1 MMLALYVSL
10 LIESMVFIALF
21 VPFGV
26 LAFAQ
31 LVRAAQS
38 PGREGLPSPDQPS
51 PKMTRWHIVAAIL
64 AIGSASIPLVQLT
77 MNVVATDGNGLVETG
92 SSPGL
97 AFGLAEASLWFVTLT
112 ALFGPMYAVRLNRQR
127 VQAAGLIGFGLS
139 LLPVTMLIVA
149 TFDRGADSEFLVALA
164 IAGAILFPLGI
175 AVPRSKAKTPILASS
190 CVVML
195 IAISDV
201 VSPGNFIWLLAMLA
215 MGYIVFRAE
224 WKRMVAVQTPT
235 ARATGSSTGG
245 NDAVTDLSQR
255 TWGTRG
261 ALTLQGVTFIVVNIA
276 FALALW
282 IVWRIEFGGD
292 DSAPAAI
299 FALIGLAIAANGALM
314 TTLAPIMLGQTR
326 SSIDHAAASFVV
338 ILVAATVMHLIATPQ
353 VDGYASG
360 TSAYAQL
367 WKPVLGT
374 FACFGAL
381 VIVLTTLTG
390 RQQQIR
396 PFMIAVVLPAAFLL
410 PSDSFFT
417 FLREDTMLVWTQR
430 LIEAGITA
438 TMLGL
443 MWYVFGPGRRTVS
456 GSADAV
462 PQVERESSALTD
474 PSRFQSTGNA
484 VTDER

>member
-1 MMLALYVSL
+1 MFIALYVSL
-10 LIESMVFIALF
+10 LMESMLFIVLV

-26 LAFAQ
+26 LAFAEI
-31 LVRAAQS
+31 VRAAQS
-38 PGREGLPSPDQPS
+38 PGTEGLPRWDPPS
-51 PKMTRWHIVAAIL
+51 PNMTRWHIVAAIL
-64 AIGSASIPLVQLT
+64 AIGSALIPLIQLT
-77 MNVVATDGNGLVETG
+77 LNVVATDGDALVPTR

-97 AFGLAEASLWFVTLT
+97 AFGLAEAILWLATLA
-112 ALFGPMYAVRLNRQR
+112 ALYGPMYAVRLHRQR

-139 LLPVTMLIVA
+139 MLPVTMLIIA
-149 TFDRGADSEFLVALA
+149 TFDSGADSQSLVALA
-164 IAGAILFPLGI
+164 FTGAVLFTLGI
-175 AVPRSKAKTPILASS
+175 AVPRTRAKTAILASS

-201 VSPGNFIWLLAMLA
+201 VGPGNSFWLLAMLA

-224 WKRMVAVQTPT
+224 WKRMVA
-235 ARATGSSTGG
+235 ARATGPSAAGIG
-245 NDAVTDLSQR
+245 VNTDPSQGPLGR
-255 TWGTRG
+255 WG
-261 ALTLQGVTFIVVNIA
+261 ALTLRTVTFIVINVACVI
-276 FALALW
+276 ALW
-282 IVWRIEFGGD
+282 IVWRIGFGGD

-299 FALIGLAIAANGALM
+299 FALVGLAIAAIGAVL
-314 TTLAPIMLGQTR
+314 TTLAPILLGQRR
-326 SSIDHAAASFVV
+326 SGIDHAAATFVV
-338 ILVAATVMHLIATPQ
+338 LLAIATVMYLIAAPQ

-381 VIVLTTLTG
+381 TIALTTLTG

-417 FLREDTMLVWTQR
+417 FLREDTMLVWAQR

-438 TMLGL
+438 TMLAI
-443 MWYVFGPGRRTVS
+443 MWYVFGPGRRTAS
-456 GSADAV
+456 GSAGAV
-462 PQVERESSALTD
+462 PQVERESSASTD
-474 PSRFQSTGNA
+474 PIRFESTGNA
-484 VTDER
+484 VMDER

>member
-1 MMLALYVSL
+1 MILALYVSL
-10 LIESMVFIALF
+10 LMESMVFVVLF
-21 VPFGV
+21 APFGV
-26 LAFAQ
+26 LALAEM
-31 LVRAAQS
+31 VRAAQS
-38 PGREGLPSPDQPS
+38 PGREGLPRLDPPS
-51 PKMTRWHIVAAIL
+51 PNMTRWHIVATIL
-64 AIGSASIPLVQLT
+64 AIGSVLIPLIELT
-77 MNVVATDGNGLVETG
+77 LNVGATR

-97 AFGLAEASLWFVTLT
+97 AFGLAEASLWFATLT
-112 ALFGPMYAVRLNRQR
+112 ALFGPMYAVRLHRQR
-127 VQAAGLIGFGLS
+127 MQAAGLIGFGLS

-201 VSPGNFIWLLAMLA
+201 VSPGNFSWLLAMLA

-224 WKRMVAVQTPT
+224 WKRMLAAQSPT
-235 ARATGSSTGG
+235 ARATEPPAAGIGTSTDSSQ
-245 NDAVTDLSQR
+245 D
-255 TWGTRG
+255 TRRRWG
-261 ALTLQGVTFIVVNIA
+261 ALTLRRVTFIVVNVA
-276 FALALW
+276 CVVALL
-282 IVWRIEFGGD
+282 VVYRIGFGDD

-299 FALIGLAIAANGALM
+299 FALVGLAIAANGALM
-314 TTLAPIMLGQTR
+314 TTLAPILIGQPR

-338 ILVAATVMHLIATPQ
+338 LLAIATVMYLVAAPQ

-417 FLREDTMLVWTQR
+417 FIREDTLIVWTQR

-443 MWYVFGPGRRTVS
+443 MWYVFGPGRRTTS
-456 GSADAV
+456 GPTDAV
-462 PQVERESSALTD
+462 PQVEREPSASTD
-474 PSRFQSTGNA
+474 SIRSESTGNA
-484 VTDER
+484 VMDEH

>member
-1 MMLALYVSL
+1 MILALYVSL
-10 LIESMVFIALF
+10 LMESMVFVVLF
-21 VPFGV
+21 APFGV
-26 LAFAQ
+26 LALAEM
-31 LVRAAQS
+31 VRAAQS
-38 PGREGLPSPDQPS
+38 PGREGLPRLDPPS
-51 PKMTRWHIVAAIL
+51 PNMTRWHIVATIL
-64 AIGSASIPLVQLT
+64 AIGSVLIPLIELT
-77 MNVVATDGNGLVETG
+77 LNVGATR

-97 AFGLAEASLWFVTLT
+97 AFGLAEASLWFATLT
-112 ALFGPMYAVRLNRQR
+112 ALFGPMYAVRLHRQR
-127 VQAAGLIGFGLS
+127 MQAAGLIGFGLS

-190 CVVML
+190 CIVML

-201 VSPGNFIWLLAMLA
+201 VSPANFSWLLAMLA

-224 WKRMVAVQTPT
+224 WKRMLAAQSPAAGIGTST
-235 ARATGSSTGG
+235 DSSQ
-245 NDAVTDLSQR
+245 D
-255 TWGTRG
+255 TRRRWG
-261 ALTLQGVTFIVVNIA
+261 ALTLQRVTFIVVNVA
-276 FALALW
+276 CVVALL
-282 IVWRIEFGGD
+282 VVYRIGFGGD

-314 TTLAPIMLGQTR
+314 TTLAPILLGQTR

-338 ILVAATVMHLIATPQ
+338 LLAIATVMYLVAAPQ

-390 RQQQIR
+390 RQQIR

-417 FLREDTMLVWTQR
+417 FIREDTLIVWAQR

-443 MWYVFGPGRRTVS
+443 MWYVFGPGRRTTS
-456 GSADAV
+456 GLTDAV
-462 PQVERESSALTD
+462 PQVERESSAPTD
-474 PSRFQSTGNA
+474 SVRFESTGNA
-484 VTDER
+484 VMDEH

>member
-1 MMLALYVSL
+1 MITVLYASL
-10 LIESMVFIALF
+10 LMESMVFVVLF
-21 VPFGV
+21 APFGV
-26 LAFAQ
+26 LALAEM
-31 LVRAAQS
+31 VRAAQS
-38 PGREGLPSPDQPS
+38 PGREGLPRLDPPS
-51 PKMTRWHIVAAIL
+51 PHMTRWHIVATIL
-64 AIGSASIPLVQLT
+64 AIGSVLIPLIELT
-77 MNVVATDGNGLVETG
+77 LNVGATR

-97 AFGLAEASLWFVTLT
+97 AFGLAEASLWFATLT
-112 ALFGPMYAVRLNRQR
+112 ALFGPMYAVRLHRQR
-127 VQAAGLIGFGLS
+127 MQAAGLIGFGLS

-201 VSPGNFIWLLAMLA
+201 VSPANFSWLLAMLA

-224 WKRMVAVQTPT
+224 WKRTLELRPSTVSAKVLSSAGHEAVANQ
-235 ARATGSSTGG
+235 
-245 NDAVTDLSQR
+245 SQR
-255 TWGTRG
+255 TWGAWGT
-261 ALTLQGVTFIVVNIA
+261 LTIRTVSFIVVNVA
-276 FALALW
+276 CVVALL
-282 IVWRIEFGGD
+282 IVWRIGFGGD

-338 ILVAATVMHLIATPQ
+338 LLAIATVMYLVAAPQ

-456 GSADAV
+456 KPMGTAS
-462 PQVERESSALTD
+462 QVEKESSALTD
-474 PSRFQSTGNA
+474 SVRYVSTANT
-484 VTDER
+484 VTDEHR

>member
-1 MMLALYVSL
+1 MILALYVSL
-10 LIESMVFIALF
+10 LMESMVFVVLF
-21 VPFGV
+21 APFGV
-26 LAFAQ
+26 LALAEM
-31 LVRAAQS
+31 VRAAQS
-38 PGREGLPSPDQPS
+38 PGREGLPRLDPPS
-51 PKMTRWHIVAAIL
+51 PNMTRWHIVATIL
-64 AIGSASIPLVQLT
+64 AIGSVLIPLIELT
-77 MNVVATDGNGLVETG
+77 LNVGATR

-97 AFGLAEASLWFVTLT
+97 AFGLAEASLWFATLT
-112 ALFGPMYAVRLNRQR
+112 ALFGPMYAVRLQRQR
-127 VQAAGLIGFGLS
+127 MQAAGLIGFGLS

-175 AVPRSKAKTPILASS
+175 AVPRSQAKTPILASS

-201 VSPGNFIWLLAMLA
+201 VSPGNFSWLLAMLA

-224 WKRMVAVQTPT
+224 WKRMLESRPSTVSAKVLSSAEHEAVANQ
-235 ARATGSSTGG
+235 
-245 NDAVTDLSQR
+245 SQR
-255 TWGTRG
+255 TWGAWGT
-261 ALTLQGVTFIVVNIA
+261 LTIRTVSFIVVNVA
-276 FALALW
+276 CAVAVL
-282 IVWRIEFGGD
+282 IVWRIGFGGD

-299 FALIGLAIAANGALM
+299 FALIGLGIAANGALM
-314 TTLAPIMLGQTR
+314 TTLAPILLGQTR

-338 ILVAATVMHLIATPQ
+338 LLAIATVMYLVAAPQ

-417 FLREDTMLVWTQR
+417 FIREDTMLVWTQR

-443 MWYVFGPGRRTVS
+443 MWYVFGPGRRTTS
-456 GSADAV
+456 GPTDAV
-462 PQVERESSALTD
+462 PQVEREPSASTD
-474 PSRFQSTGNA
+474 SIRSESTGNA

>member
-1 MMLALYVSL
+1 MITVLYVSL
-10 LIESMVFIALF
+10 LMESMLFIVLF
-21 VPFGV
+21 APFGV
-26 LAFAQ
+26 LALAEM
-31 LVRAAQS
+31 VRAAQS
-38 PGREGLPSPDQPS
+38 PGREGLPRLDPPS
-51 PKMTRWHIVAAIL
+51 PNMTRWHIVATIL
-64 AIGSASIPLVQLT
+64 AIGSVLIPLIELT
-77 MNVVATDGNGLVETG
+77 LNVGATR

-97 AFGLAEASLWFVTLT
+97 AFGLAEASLWFATLT
-112 ALFGPMYAVRLNRQR
+112 ALFGPMYAVRLHRQR
-127 VQAAGLIGFGLS
+127 MQAAGLIGFGLS
-139 LLPVTMLIVA
+139 MLSVTMLIVT

-175 AVPRSKAKTPILASS
+175 AVPRSIAKTPILASS

-201 VSPGNFIWLLAMLA
+201 VSPGNFSWLLAMLA

-224 WKRMVAVQTPT
+224 WKRMLA
-235 ARATGSSTGG
+235 ARATGPSAAGIG
-245 NDAVTDLSQR
+245 VNTDPSQGPLGR
-255 TWGTRG
+255 WG
-261 ALTLQGVTFIVVNIA
+261 ALTLRAVTFIVVNVACVVAI
-276 FALALW
+276 LV
-282 IVWRIEFGGD
+282 VWRIGFGGD
-292 DSAPAAI
+292 DSAPAVI
-299 FALIGLAIAANGALM
+299 FALVGLAIAAIGAVL
-314 TTLAPIMLGQTR
+314 TTLAPILLGQRR
-326 SSIDHAAASFVV
+326 SGIDHAAATFVV
-338 ILVAATVMHLIATPQ
+338 LLAIATVMYLIAAPQ

-390 RQQQIR
+390 RLQQIR
-396 PFMIAVVLPAAFLL
+396 PFMIAIVLPAAFLL

-417 FLREDTMLVWTQR
+417 FLRDDTLIVWAQR

-443 MWYVFGPGRRTVS
+443 MWYVFGPGRRTTS
-456 GSADAV
+456 GPTGAI
-462 PQVERESSALTD
+462 PQVEREPSASTD
-474 PSRFQSTGNA
+474 STGFESTGNA